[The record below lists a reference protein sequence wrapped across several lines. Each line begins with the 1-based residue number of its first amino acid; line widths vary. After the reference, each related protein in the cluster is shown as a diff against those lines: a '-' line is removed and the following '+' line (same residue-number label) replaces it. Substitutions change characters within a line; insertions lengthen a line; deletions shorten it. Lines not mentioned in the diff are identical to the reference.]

1 MIRRKLLKLGTSV
14 CIFSVI
20 CTLSLTGCN
29 NSKENDDVVETE
41 MVTEITEEESTETED
56 TEEVESTEECK
67 VTEETENVEP
77 TESSEG
83 TSTETTKQEESG
95 STTST
100 ESNSSSNTSNNS
112 SNSGSSSSSGSSS
125 GSSSSSSS
133 SGSSSSS
140 SSSSA
145 VAHTHNW
152 TPVYRTVH
160 HDAVTHTED
169 QGHYEDQ
176 GYYRTVYICNQCG
189 ARFYSSEELVAHQKA
204 TTKENPDNLDLWHG
218 SSSTD
223 REWVSNNVWV
233 SNIVT
238 VTDSPAWDE
247 QVLDHYECS
256 CGATK

>member
-1 MIRRKLLKLGTSV
+1 MIRRKLLKLGTSI

-20 CTLSLTGCN
+20 CTLSLIGCN

-41 MVTEITEEESTETED
+41 MVTETTEEESIETED
-56 TEEVESTEECK
+56 TEKVESTEECIN
-67 VTEETENVEP
+67 TEEAENVIP
-77 TESSEG
+77 TESTEG
-83 TSTETTKQEESG
+83 TSTETTKQEEIG

-100 ESNSSSNTSNNS
+100 ESSGGNAS
-112 SNSGSSSSSGSSS
+112 SNSGSNSSSSNS

-145 VAHTHNW
+145 TTHTHNW

-169 QGHYEDQ
+169 QGHYEDR
-176 GYYRTVYICNQCG
+176 GYNSTVEVCKTCG
-189 ARFYSSEELVAHQKA
+189 AEFTTNIDLCQHQRVSRE
-204 TTKENPDNLDLWHG
+204 TNPDDDSKWHVG
-218 SSSTD
+218 AITRSS
-223 REWVSNNVWV
+223 WVSNNVWV

>member
-1 MIRRKLLKLGTSV
+1 MIRRKLLKLGTSI

-41 MVTEITEEESTETED
+41 MVTETTEEESIETED
-56 TEEVESTEECK
+56 TEKVESTEERIN
-67 VTEETENVEP
+67 TEEAENVEP
-77 TESSEG
+77 TESTEG

-100 ESNSSSNTSNNS
+100 ESDSGSTS
-112 SNSGSSSSSGSSS
+112 SNSGSNSSSGSSS

-133 SGSSSSS
+133 GSGSSSSS
-140 SSSSA
+140 SSSSSA
-145 VAHTHNW
+145 TAHIHNW
-152 TPVYRTVH
+152 SPVYRTVH

-176 GYYRTVYICNQCG
+176 GYNKRVLVCKTCG
-189 ARFYSSEELVAHQKA
+189 AEFDTLEELGAHQDA
-204 TTKENPDNLDLWHG
+204 SQEIYPDNPDMWHG
-218 SSSTD
+218 GDINKPVHIT
-223 REWVSNNVWV
+223 NIVWV

>member
-1 MIRRKLLKLGTSV
+1 MIRRKLLKLGTSI

-41 MVTEITEEESTETED
+41 MVTETTEEESTEIED
-56 TEEVESTEECK
+56 TEEVESTEECIN
-67 VTEETENVEP
+67 TEEAENVIP
-77 TESSEG
+77 TESTEG

-100 ESNSSSNTSNNS
+100 ESSGGNTS
-112 SNSGSSSSSGSSS
+112 SNSGSNSSSGSSS

-133 SGSSSSS
+133 GSGSSSSS
-140 SSSSA
+140 SNSSSA
-145 VAHTHNW
+145 TTHTHNW

-176 GYYRTVYICNQCG
+176 GYDKYVVSCNTCG
-189 ARFYSSEELVAHQKA
+189 AQFDTMEALHAHQDVSRE
-204 TTKENPDNLDLWHG
+204 TYHDNPDMWHG
-218 SSSTD
+218 GSSTYSVH
-223 REWVSNNVWV
+223 VSNNVWV

>member
-1 MIRRKLLKLGTSV
+1 MIRRKLLKLGTSI

-41 MVTEITEEESTETED
+41 MVTETTEEESTEIED
-56 TEEVESTEECK
+56 TEEVESTEECIN
-67 VTEETENVEP
+67 TEEAENVIP
-77 TESSEG
+77 TESTKG

-100 ESNSSSNTSNNS
+100 ESNSGSTS

-133 SGSSSSS
+133 GSGSSSSS
-140 SSSSA
+140 SNSSSA
-145 VAHTHNW
+145 TAHTHNW

-169 QGHYEDQ
+169 QGHYETTSIPYWVVNGVEYSTEQEANQAQRVLMEGIAD
-176 GYYRTVYICNQCG
+176 GSLPDDTNCRLSICYRQVQNWI
-189 ARFYSSEELVAHQKA
+189 
-204 TTKENPDNLDLWHG
+204 
-218 SSSTD
+218 
-223 REWVSNNVWV
+223 

>member
-1 MIRRKLLKLGTSV
+1 MIRRKLLKLGTSI

-29 NSKENDDVVETE
+29 NSKENDGVVETE
-41 MVTEITEEESTETED
+41 MVTETTEEESIETED
-56 TEEVESTEECK
+56 TEKVESTEECIN
-67 VTEETENVEP
+67 TEEAENVIP
-77 TESSEG
+77 TESTEG

-100 ESNSSSNTSNNS
+100 ESSGGSTS
-112 SNSGSSSSSGSSS
+112 SNSGSNSSSSNS

-145 VAHTHNW
+145 TTHTHNW

-176 GYYRTVYICNQCG
+176 GYRDIIYTCNTCG
-189 ARFYSSEELVAHQKA
+189 FTASTPEEVHDHQKA
-204 TTKENPDNLDLWHG
+204 TALANPDNPDLWHAG
-218 SSSTD
+218 DSSKST
-223 REWVSNNVWV
+223 WVSNNVWV

>member
-1 MIRRKLLKLGTSV
+1 MIRRKLLKLGTSI

-41 MVTEITEEESTETED
+41 MVTETTEEESIETED
-56 TEEVESTEECK
+56 TEKVESTEECIN
-67 VTEETENVEP
+67 TEEAENVIP
-77 TESSEG
+77 TESTEG

-100 ESNSSSNTSNNS
+100 ESSGGSTS
-112 SNSGSSSSSGSSS
+112 SNSGSN
-125 GSSSSSSS
+125 SSSSS

-140 SSSSA
+140 SGSGSSSSSSSSSSA
-145 VAHTHNW
+145 TAHTHNW

-176 GYYRTVYICNQCG
+176 GYSRTVISCKTCG
-189 ARFYSSEELVAHQKA
+189 ATFTSMSELEAHKNVSRE
-204 TTKENPDNLDLWHG
+204 TYPDDDSKWHVGSITK
-218 SSSTD
+218 T
-223 REWVSNNVWV
+223 EWVSNNVWV